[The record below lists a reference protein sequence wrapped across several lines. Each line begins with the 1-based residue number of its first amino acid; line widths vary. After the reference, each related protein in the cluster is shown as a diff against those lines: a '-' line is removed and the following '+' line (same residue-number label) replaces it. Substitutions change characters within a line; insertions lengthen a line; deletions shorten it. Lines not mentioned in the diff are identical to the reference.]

1 MIKSL
6 AIKNFRS
13 LADFEVAKLGRVNLI
28 VGKNNSGKSS
38 VLEALRIYAANGQ
51 RSLLEKIASG
61 HDEKFRLSDS
71 EIEESDVAFPF
82 EDFFT
87 GRKFP
92 TNDDTM
98 IVIGES
104 ISSDLALR
112 IEHGLYVESSSSI
125 TELDKETRTQIHRRR
140 VKKTE
145 DRILVA
151 IEEGTPIDAL
161 YVSKGERTTASRLDE
176 RNSRIRGSIDLPGS
190 IACSVI
196 PTQFVSVDEL
206 ADEWDKIGLTK
217 DKQIV
222 IDALKIIAPEFEEL
236 MFVKRDDSYSNARM
250 SLGIN
255 RDRLSRTAM
264 LRLSNF
270 PRPVPLN
277 SLGDGMLRIL
287 QLVLKI
293 FPARGG
299 FLLIDEFENGLHY
312 AVQEKIWALLFELA
326 NKLDIQVFATTHS
339 WDCIESFA
347 KVALDRKDI
356 EGVLFR
362 VGKSVRTSDKDRVIA
377 TVFDEDQLF
386 NITQSDVEVR

>member
-6 AIKNFRS
+6 TIKNFRS
-13 LADFEVAKLGRVNLI
+13 LTDFEVAKLGRVNLI

-51 RSLLEKIASG
+51 RGLLEQIASG
-61 HDEKFRLSDS
+61 HDEKFQPKDVDR
-71 EIEESDVAFPF
+71 EELDVTFPF
-82 EDFFT
+82 EDFFS
-87 GRKFP
+87 GRRFP
-92 TNDDTM
+92 ADDVTS
-98 IVIGES
+98 IAIGES
-104 ISSDLALR
+104 ANSDQLLR
-112 IEHGLYVESSSSI
+112 IEHGWFVEDRESVTAPDGVTNTRVTRRRI
-125 TELDKETRTQIHRRR
+125 TKVEDRLLTELVDGI
-140 VKKTE
+140 
-145 DRILVA
+145 
-151 IEEGTPIDAL
+151 PIDAL
-161 YVSKGERTTASRLDE
+161 YISKGDRTTMWRLDE
-176 RNSRIRGSIDLPGS
+176 RLPRVRAGQDFLGGMP
-190 IACSVI
+190 CSVI
-196 PTQFVSVDEL
+196 PTQFVSIDEL

-236 MFVKRDDSYSNARM
+236 MFVKRDDSYSNTRM
-250 SLGIN
+250 SLSN

-264 LRLSNF
+264 LRMSNF

-287 QLVLKI
+287 QLVLKV
-293 FPARGG
+293 FSARGG

-312 AVQEKIWALLFELA
+312 AVQEKVWDLLFELA
-326 NKLDIQVFATTHS
+326 HKLDIQVFATTHS

-347 KVALDRKDI
+347 KVAVDRKDI

-386 NITQSDVEVR
+386 NITQTDVEVR